1 MYKMRMGEAQETSI
15 FSIIQLPHDLTKIWY
30 RMLYSIRQNIG
41 TVLTCNHDLY
51 DKPLHILYNNKVIPV
66 IHKFDTQ
73 RYPTM
78 KSSRL
83 EVFF

>member
-1 MYKMRMGEAQETSI
+1 
-15 FSIIQLPHDLTKIWY
+15 
-30 RMLYSIRQNIG
+30 MLYSIRQNIG